1 MNFFLANLNNNAIL
15 NVSNLIKQEFIYICT
30 YIYNVIDHRNV
41 FQLLSYSIILFH
53 NYFQIIYQMQR
64 VLTR

>member
-41 FQLLSYSIILFH
+41 FRFLSYSIILFH